1 MAVIKSPFQAQYGFT
16 SPGFE
21 VDEVG
26 NVSVRTLTYTVV
38 DEVVDTAGDFLFRQ
52 AGNGFTIDEVYNPD
66 EPDEL
71 LLNPPIELVRGS
83 SYVFN
88 LFLRELNE
96 AGDITGDITM
106 NIFSFDG
113 SVYSNF
119 NTGLTHTSKDG
130 LTTLTGNDAQSKFE
144 GKITFAVPDN
154 APATLWYG
162 DGDQIPLVEI
172 TVIDPLVSGIGN
184 FSRITTT
191 GNLTAQGENAVITL
205 SPTGSSGTVV
215 INPSNGGTLNNMD
228 ITANLLTVTDTAN
241 FTGLNANVNVS
252 PTGSGR
258 LTIAPAGGGNIDGVS
273 IGSTKPGPVITNNL
287 TATAG
292 TINNTTI
299 GAVTPANATF
309 ASAQVQANPTTA
321 TTVTNKKY
329 VDSRASA
336 MAVAFGM

>member
-1 MAVIKSPFQAQYGFT
+1 MAVIKSPFQAQYGFK
-16 SPGFE
+16 SPGFM

-26 NVSVRTLTYTVV
+26 NVQLRTLTYTVTE
-38 DEVVDTAGDFLFRQ
+38 EVVDTAGDFLLRQ
-52 AGNGFTIDEVYNPD
+52 AGNSFTIDGKTDPDDLPNLLSNPTF
-66 EPDEL
+66 EL
-71 LLNPPIELVRGS
+71 TRGS
-83 SYVFN
+83 TYVFN

-96 AGDITGDITM
+96 AGDVTGDMTM
-106 NIFSFDG
+106 NFYSFDG
-113 SVYSNF
+113 STYQPYTS
-119 NTGLTHTSKDG
+119 GLSHTSLDG
-130 LTTLTGNDAQSKFE
+130 ETTVTGIDAQSKFE
-144 GKITFAVPDN
+144 GKLTFAVPDN
-154 APATLWYG
+154 APAALWYG
-162 DGDQIPLVEI
+162 DGDQIPLIEI
-172 TVIDPLVSGIGN
+172 SVIDPLVSGIGN

-205 SPTGSSGTVV
+205 APSGSSGTVL
-215 INPSNGGTLNNMD
+215 INPANGGTLSNMD
-228 ITANLLTVTDTAN
+228 VTTNLLTVTETAN

-252 PTGSGR
+252 PTGNGR
-258 LTIAPAGGGNIDGVS
+258 LTVAPAGGGSIDGVN
-273 IGSTKPGPVITNNL
+273 IGLTKPGAVTTNHL

-309 ASAQVQANPTTA
+309 ATAQVQANPTSA

>member
-16 SPGFE
+16 SPGFD

-38 DEVVDTAGDFLFRQ
+38 DDVVDTAGDFVLRQ
-52 AGNGFTIDEVYNPD
+52 AGDNFTIDGKQDPD
-66 EPDEL
+66 EIANL
-71 LLNPPIELVRGS
+71 LPNPTIELTRGS

-88 LFLRELNE
+88 LFLRETND
-96 AGDITGDITM
+96 AGDITGDITL

-113 SVYSNF
+113 SVYSNY
-119 NTGLTHTSKDG
+119 NTGLSHVSLDG
-130 LTTLTGNDAQSKFE
+130 LVTTTGNDAQSKFE
-144 GKITFAVPDN
+144 GKLTFTVPDN

-205 SPTGSSGTVV
+205 SPQGSSGTVI
-215 INPSNGGTLNNMD
+215 INPANGGTLNNLD
-228 ITANLLTVTDTAN
+228 VTTNLLTVTETAK
-241 FTGLNANVNVS
+241 FTGTNADVIIS
-252 PTGSGR
+252 PGGSGR
-258 LTIAPAGGGNIDGVS
+258 LTVSPAGGGNVDGVS
-273 IGSTKPGPVITNNL
+273 IGSTRPGSVTTNNL

-299 GAVTPANATF
+299 GDVTPANATF
-309 ASAQVQANPTTA
+309 ASAQTQAKPASGTA
-321 TTVTNKKY
+321 VTNKKY